1 MPAVV
6 TKRLYMIF
14 GLGNG
19 KNLSVSLLDPKDNLS
34 RAQVEP
40 VMQALVDSDAFL
52 YNGAHAVSIV
62 DAYVREVSTTEI
74 I

>member
-6 TKRLYMIF
+6 TTRLYMIF
-14 GLGNG
+14 GLDNG
-19 KNLSVSLLDPKDNLS
+19 KNLSVSLLDPKTNLT

-40 VMQALVDSDAFL
+40 VMQSLIDTNVFL
-52 YNGAHAVSIV
+52 YNGAVAVSIV

>member
-14 GLGNG
+14 GLSNG
-19 KNLSVSLLDPKDNLS
+19 KNLSVSLLDPKTTLTATNV
-34 RAQVEP
+34 QT
-40 VMQALVDSDAFL
+40 VMEALIDMNAFL
-52 YNGAHAVSIV
+52 YNGATAASIV

>member
-6 TKRLYMIF
+6 TSRLYMIF
-14 GLGNG
+14 GLDNG
-19 KNLSVSLLDPKDNLS
+19 KNLSVSILDPKTNLT

-40 VMQALVDSDAFL
+40 VMQGLLDSDAFL
-52 YNGAHAVSIV
+52 YNGAHAVNIV

>member
-14 GLGNG
+14 GLSNG
-19 KNLSVSLLDPKDNLS
+19 KNLSVSLLDPKDNIA

-40 VMQALVDSDAFL
+40 VMQALIDGNVFL
-52 YNGAHAVSIV
+52 YNGATAVSIV